1 MSPKHYIMLPSLQ
14 NFAREFSAYQ
24 GEYVIIGGAACYLWF
39 AEEQTHFRNTID
51 VDMVLLLQSQSIPFI
66 KAFLDFAERV
76 GYRADSRLQKNGD
89 IKRRLYRFRLEGN
102 DEYPEMIEVLGP
114 DNGDIQHAFEQRCI
128 PVKVAD
134 EYSGLSC
141 MLLDD
146 AYYGL
151 LHASQTERLG
161 IPVVSREALIALKI
175 KAFLNI
181 LALHR
186 NGTPPPHGSDTSM
199 ENARKHRKDVIAL
212 LYLPGLNITPVAP
225 SIRRDIEAFATLLRR
240 NQGERDSL
248 IRSVTATQSLSHIPL
263 DSAMLTEMTEELLEL
278 FPVASSSD
286 R

>member
-1 MSPKHYIMLPSLQ
+1 MSPKQYIMLQSLQ
-14 NFAREFSAYQ
+14 NFAREFATYQ

-39 AEEQTHFRNTID
+39 AEEQTHFRNTLD
-51 VDMVLLLQSQSIPFI
+51 VDMVLLLRSQSLPFI
-66 KAFLDFAERV
+66 KAFLDFAERI
-76 GYRADSRLQKNGD
+76 GYQADTCLQKDGVL
-89 IKRRLYRFRLEGN
+89 KRRLYRFRLKGN
-102 DEYPEMIEVLGP
+102 RDYPEMIEVLGP
-114 DNGDIQHAFEQRCI
+114 DNEDIQHTFEQRCI

-151 LHASQTERLG
+151 LQESQTECRG

-186 NGTPPPHGSDTSM
+186 RGAMPPHGSDASM

-212 LYLPGLNITPVAP
+212 LYLPGLRVTPVAP
-225 SIRRDIEAFATLLRR
+225 SIRNDIEAFATLLLQD
-240 NQGERDSL
+240 QGERDSL
-248 IRSVTATQSLSHIPL
+248 IRSVIATQNLSHIPL
-263 DSAMLTEMTEELLEL
+263 DSAMLTEMMEELPEL
-278 FPVASSSD
+278 FPVSSIIGN
-286 R
+286 